1 MNSSFFLER
10 REQPLCRGRLQRPR
24 AVGVGLAEGGEAGG
38 REGLSPSPPS
48 ACVVVFPFGASS
60 PRRLP
65 VRRLLLT
72 RFMAPSPPRP
82 SEALHLHCSPLGPTP
97 ALPPGVLS
105 QALQGRVSLSLHNIR
120 KGFSSLILQPRPF
133 KFSPLC
139 IRSLFLSFDKCHMSP
154 VPSCVE
160 EALAGGSTEMRSLPA
175 WGSRPGAGDRAS
187 QPARSPSAPSTLG
200 GEERVPHQLP
210 VPPGG
215 LSPWWRP
222 RAVPP
227 HRSLICSARDVHTLS
242 CALLPLNHGA
252 MCFAELTLG
261 FSSCHPLTL
270 DDYTSLTLGPPLGHV
285 TCVTFLP
292 AGMQTLYTDLSC
304 LLIPVC
310 TLWFRLP
317 TFWSRI

>member
-1 MNSSFFLER
+1 MKVCLPARRRPASSF
-10 REQPLCRGRLQRPR
+10 
-24 AVGVGLAEGGEAGG
+24 
-38 REGLSPSPPS
+38 SPSEPPHPAGS
-48 ACVVVFPFGASS
+48 LSVACSS
-60 PRRLP
+60 RGSWPPARRG
-65 VRRLLLT
+65 
-72 RFMAPSPPRP
+72 PPRP
-82 SEALHLHCSPLGPTP
+82 FAFTAAPWAPLLPP
-97 ALPPGVLS
+97 PPPPGVLS
-105 QALQGRVSLSLHNIR
+105 QALQGRVSLSLHNIC
-120 KGFSSLILQPRPF
+120 KGLSFLILQPRPF

-175 WGSRPGAGDRAS
+175 WGSRPGAGDRASQGAGDRAS

-252 MCFAELTLG
+252 TCFAELTLG

-270 DDYTSLTLGPPLGHV
+270 DDCTSLTLGPPLGHV

-292 AGMQTLYTDLSC
+292 VGMQTLYTDLSC

-310 TLWFRLP
+310 TLWFRFP